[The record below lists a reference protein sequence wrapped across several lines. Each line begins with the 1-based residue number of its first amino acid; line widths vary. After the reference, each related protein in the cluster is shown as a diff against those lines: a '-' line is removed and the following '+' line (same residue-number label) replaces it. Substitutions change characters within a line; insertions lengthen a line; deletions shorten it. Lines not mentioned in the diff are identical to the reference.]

1 MKMFGYTNGQIGR
14 WFTQVSGRLDPVSRG
29 WAIVMGG
36 NVGRM
41 ALSFVASVLVA
52 RALGPAAFGVY
63 AVLGATI
70 AIGSGA
76 TLDFIAGNVSRSP
89 TWMSDAGLEWL
100 YRLARE
106 PRRLAHRYLVRDPQ
120 SVKIAWRMLRYRR
133 LAP

>member
-1 MKMFGYTNGQIGR
+1 MFGYTNGQIGR

-70 AIGSGA
+70 A
-76 TLDFIAGNVSRSP
+76 T
-89 TWMSDAGLEWL
+89 
-100 YRLARE
+100 
-106 PRRLAHRYLVRDPQ
+106 
-120 SVKIAWRMLRYRR
+120 
-133 LAP
+133 